1 MNKTAI
7 KNFAIWARNK
17 LIADVS
23 YDARLIG
30 ITEDGIAKPLPQSF
44 GDTQFFDIGTAEPY
58 SISGEAVRQRDKLI
72 EVIQQKEKDTDYK
85 TAYQY
90 VIEEVA
96 YTWFNRLIAIRFME
110 VNDYLPSH
118 IRVLSSES
126 GKLEPDLVT
135 TPFDAE
141 LPFTAEEEAQI
152 FQLKQ
157 DNKLDEVFRILFLKQ
172 CNALNEILPA
182 LFEKTKN
189 YTELLL
195 SLSVIDQDG
204 VVYHLIHDIPED
216 DFNIERG
223 GQVEI
228 IGWLYQY
235 YNTEPKAAAFAKN
248 GKIAKEEIPAV
259 TQLFTPDWIVRYMV
273 ENSLGRLW
281 VEGHPDCGLKENWKY
296 YLEEAQQE
304 PEVQVK
310 LAEIRKE
317 YAALNPED
325 IKIIDPCMG
334 SGHILVYAF
343 DVLMQIY
350 ESAGYSQRDAAKSIL
365 EHNIYGLDIDDR
377 AYQLAYFAVMMKAR
391 QYNRRILNGENTCH
405 VYAIQ
410 ESNSI
415 NRAHL
420 KYFGA
425 GMDDI
430 EKNAAKMQLE
440 GLLDTLTDAKEYGSI
455 LNVESYNWEL
465 LRRSVAAEDTAGQIS
480 MDSVG
485 VEDTAEQLN
494 RLIDIGETMAQKY
507 WVTCT
512 NPPYAGTSKLD
523 KKVNLLLK
531 DVYPDSKAD
540 LYAVF
545 IEHCKRMI
553 VSNGL
558 LAMITQHSW
567 MFLATFEKLRKKM
580 LQSDLINMAHLGA
593 RAFEEIGGE
602 VVQTTAFIQR
612 ASNIID
618 YSGAYCRL
626 VNATTQKEKEELYL
640 KKNTIFNAKQTDF
653 ENVPGSPVAY
663 WTSAEVFKLFSRDS
677 LKNHIDARNG
687 MSTTDNNRFLRFW
700 PECNFEKIGFAC
712 ETAES
717 AKKSRKKW
725 FPYNKGGEFRRWYGN
740 NSYVVNWFNDGEE
753 MKKCVAEN
761 YGSYSKELRSE
772 DRYFDEGISWSALSS
787 GNISMRYSEAGYIFD
802 SKGSKA
808 FMCNGTNVFLI
819 LAYLNSCV
827 AQQFLGILS
836 PTLDY
841 NNGNIEKLPY
851 IETKNREVLITLG
864 KKLEEESRANWDS
877 FETSWDFKVHPL
889 VRCKTFSPEEV
900 AEDAKHNIVD
910 MNYIEEAVKRWRN
923 ECYLRFQELKENEE
937 ELNRIFIDVYGLQN
951 ELTPEVEDKNIT
963 VHRVFENR
971 DEVPDSMKNSNYTR
985 TYRDEIV
992 SLLSYAVGCMFGRYS
1007 LDVPGLAYAGG
1018 EWDSS
1023 KYKTYIP
1030 DADNVIPITDE
1041 EYLDDDI
1048 VSRLCDWLKVVYG
1061 ADTLEANLDY
1071 IAKALGNK
1079 GSTSREIIRNYFL
1092 NDFFKDHCQTYS
1104 VTGSGKRPIYW
1115 LFDSG
1120 KQNGFKALVYLHR
1133 YTPDTIGNLR
1143 IDYLHKMQRVYESEI
1158 NRMQDMMDHS
1168 ENAREV
1174 AAASKRKDKLAK
1186 QLKECREYDEK
1197 ISHLALSRIE
1207 LDLDDGV
1214 KVNYRKLQTAQDG
1227 KFYEVLADSKNIM
1240 VKEKK

>member
-17 LIADVS
+17 LITDIQYRAG
-23 YDARLIG
+23 LMG
-30 ITEDGIAKPLPQSF
+30 ITAEGIKNALPQSTPNMEF
-44 GDTQFFDIGTAEPY
+44 YDIGTAEPY
-58 SISGEAVRQRDKLI
+58 SITGEAIRQRQKLEEI
-72 EVIQQKEKDTDYK
+72 LRQKEKESDYS
-85 TAYQY
+85 TAYKY
-90 VIEEVA
+90 ILEEVA

-126 GKLEPDLVT
+126 GKVEPDLVT

-141 LPFTAEEEAQI
+141 LDFTPDEQETI
-152 FQLKQ
+152 LRLKT
-157 DNKLDEVFRILFLKQ
+157 DNALDGLFRLLFIKQ

-182 LFEKTKN
+182 LFEKTSD
-189 YTELLL
+189 YTEVLLNI
-195 SLSVIDQDG
+195 SVVDQEG
-204 VVYHLIHDIPED
+204 VVYHLIHDIDED

-248 GKIAKEEIPAV
+248 GKITKEEIPAV

-304 PEVQVK
+304 PEVQAK
-310 LAEIRKE
+310 LSEIRKE

-325 IKIIDPCMG
+325 IKLIDPCMG

-420 KYFGA
+420 KFFGA
-425 GMDDI
+425 GLSDL
-430 EKNAAKMQLE
+430 EKNTAKMQLE

-455 LNVESYNWEL
+455 LNVESYNWDL
-465 LRRSVAAEDTAGQIS
+465 LRRFVAAEDTAGQIS

-494 RLIDIGETMAQKY
+494 RLIDIGQTMAQKY
-507 WVTCT
+507 DVVVT
-512 NPPYAGTSKLD
+512 NPPYMGASNMNQCLSTFI
-523 KKVNLLLK
+523 K
-531 DVYPDSKAD
+531 DNYAD
-540 LYAVF
+540 YKSDFFSAF
-545 IEHCKRMI
+545 IVRC
-553 VSNGL
+553 S
-558 LAMITQHSW
+558 AMAKPEGYLGFFTPYVW
-567 MFLATFEKLRKKM
+567 MFIQSYEKLRYLLCNKKTIET
-580 LQSDLINMAHLGA
+580 LIQFEYS
-593 RAFEEIGGE
+593 AFAEAT
-602 VVQTTAFIQR
+602 VPVCTFAFKNSYI
-612 ASNIID
+612 NKKGC
-618 YSGAYCRL
+618 YFRL
-626 VNATTQKEKEELYL
+626 
-640 KKNTIFNAKQTDF
+640 TDF
-653 ENVPGSPVAY
+653 RGGMEVQRQKTLEAIANHDCGFYYEQSADNFSKIPGSPIAY
-663 WTSAEVFKLFSRDS
+663 WWRNFSIFDFK
-677 LKNHIDARNG
+677 
-687 MSTTDNNRFLRFW
+687 T
-700 PECNFEKIGFAC
+700 IGDYY
-712 ETAES
+712 ES
-717 AKKSRKKW
+717 AGRNKTHNNELYVRNWWEISNRTRW
-725 FPYNKGGEFRRWYGN
+725 QPYANGGVFRRWAGN
-740 NSYVVNWFNDGEE
+740 DCDLVDWSETAKESYALHGGLYNQKYNGKRGICWNLIT
-753 MKKCVAEN
+753 
-761 YGSYSKELRSE
+761 SYKNGFKIKHEKHH
-772 DRYFDEGISWSALSS
+772 YSS
-787 GNISMRYSEAGYIFD
+787 GAPTIIASGVNYDYY
-802 SKGSKA
+802 
-808 FMCNGTNVFLI
+808 V
-819 LAYLNSCV
+819 LAYLNCIVSSSLLNI
-827 AQQFLGILS
+827 FN
-836 PTLDY
+836 PTLNTTVNDVLDLPLK
-841 NNGNIEKLPY
+841 IEK
-851 IETKNREVLITLG
+851 
-864 KKLEEESRANWDS
+864 EEKVECTSQQSTELSHNDWDS
-877 FETSWDFKVHPL
+877 FETSWDFTVHPL
-889 VRCKTFSPEEV
+889 VRCKSFSPEEV

-910 MNYIEEAVKRWRN
+910 MNYVKEAVTRWSN
-923 ECYLRFQELKENEE
+923 ECYLRFQKLKENEE
-937 ELNRIFIDVYGLQN
+937 ELNRIFIDIYGLQD
-951 ELTPEVEDKNIT
+951 ELTPEVEDKDIT

-1007 LDVPGLAYAGG
+1007 IYKDGLLFAGEPYSLQAFADKLNDRPGTISADELERAYRNEGVVVD
-1018 EWDSS
+1018 EMFF
-1023 KYKTYIP
+1023 P

-1048 VSRLCDWLKVVYG
+1048 VSRLCTWLKAVYG
-1061 ADTLEANLDY
+1061 ADTLEATLDY

-1079 GSTSREIIRNYFL
+1079 GSTSREIIRSYFL
-1092 NDFFKDHCQTYS
+1092 KDFFKDHCKIYQ
-1104 VTGSGKRPIYW
+1104 KRPIYW

-1120 KQNGFKALVYLHR
+1120 KQNGFKALIYLHR

-1143 IDYLHKMQRVYESEI
+1143 VDYLHKMQRVYESEI
-1158 NRMQDMMDHS
+1158 GRMQDMIDHS
-1168 ENAREV
+1168 TNSREV
-1174 AAASKRKDKLAK
+1174 AVSTKRKEKLQK
-1186 QLKECREYDEK
+1186 QLKECRDYDEM
-1197 ISHLALSRIE
+1197 IAHLALNRIE

-1214 KVNYRKLQTAQDG
+1214 KVNYRKIQTAADG
-1227 KFYEVLADSKNIM
+1227 KFYEVLADSKSIM
-1240 VKEKK
+1240 AKEK

>member
-17 LIADVS
+17 LIADIQ
-23 YDARLIG
+23 YRAGLMG
-30 ITEDGIAKPLPQSF
+30 ITAEGIKNALPQSTPNMEF
-44 GDTQFFDIGTAEPY
+44 YDIGTAEPY
-58 SISGEAVRQRDKLI
+58 SITGEAIRQRQKLVEI
-72 EVIQQKEKDTDYK
+72 LRQKEKDSDYS
-85 TAYQY
+85 TAYKY
-90 VIEEVA
+90 ILEEVA

-126 GKLEPDLVT
+126 GKVEPDLVT

-141 LPFTAEEEAQI
+141 LDFTPDEQETI
-152 FQLKQ
+152 LRLKT
-157 DNKLDEVFRILFLKQ
+157 DNALDELFRLLFIKQ

-182 LFEKTKN
+182 LFEKTSD
-189 YTELLL
+189 YTEVLLNI
-195 SLSVIDQDG
+195 SVVDQEG
-204 VVYHLIHDIPED
+204 VVYHLIHDIDED
-216 DFNIERG
+216 DFNIEKG

-235 YNTEPKAAAFAKN
+235 YNTEPKDAAFALLKKN
-248 GKIAKEEIPAV
+248 VKISKERIPAA

-304 PEVQVK
+304 PEVQAK
-310 LAEIRKE
+310 LSEIRKE

-325 IKIIDPCMG
+325 IKLIDPCMG

-455 LNVESYNWEL
+455 LNVESYNWDL
-465 LRRSVAAEDTAGQIS
+465 LRRFVAAEDTAGQIS

-494 RLIDIGETMAQKY
+494 RLIDIGETMARKY

-512 NPPYAGTSKLD
+512 NPPYAGISNLSA
-523 KKVNLLLK
+523 KVNNFVK
-531 DVYPDSKAD
+531 KYYPDSKAD
-540 LYAVF
+540 LFAVF
-545 IEHCKRMI
+545 IEHCRTMTAD
-553 VSNGL
+553 NGYQ
-558 LAMITQHSW
+558 AMITQHSW
-567 MFLATFEKLRKKM
+567 MFLSSFEKLREKM
-580 LQSDLINMAHLGA
+580 MLTETVNMAHLGA

-602 VVQTTAFIQR
+602 VVQTTAFVR
-612 ASNIID
+612 CANHVD
-618 YSGAYCRL
+618 GYKGTYCRL
-626 VNATTQKEKEELYL
+626 IEPTSQQGKEDMFL
-640 KKNTIFNAKQTDF
+640 AG
-653 ENVPGSPVAY
+653 ENRFTAAQDNFSKIPGSPIAY
-663 WTSAEVFKLFSRDS
+663 WLSNSIFDLFALSTHNIREYSFGEGKNVTTNNAKYILFSWEVDV
-677 LKNHIDARNG
+677 H
-687 MSTTDNNRFLRFW
+687 
-700 PECNFEKIGFAC
+700 KIGAF
-712 ETAES
+712 EY
-717 AKKSRKKW
+717 KW
-725 FPYNKGGEFRRWYGN
+725 LPCAMGGEYRRWYGN
-740 NSYVVNWFNDGEE
+740 IVNVIDWSENARQFYRSNPAGRIIREEFWRMPGVTWGKIGSGSPSFRILGKNQMYQETAILQNDESDSFFILAVLNSKVSTFFLNFLAPTMNFQLQDI
-753 MKKCVAEN
+753 CAIP
-761 YGSYSKELRSE
+761 LPSE
-772 DRYFDEGISWSALSS
+772 VFEHKSEIEKIAKDCTELSS
-787 GNISMRYSEAGYIFD
+787 TD
-802 SKGSKA
+802 
-808 FMCNGTNVFLI
+808 
-819 LAYLNSCV
+819 
-827 AQQFLGILS
+827 
-836 PTLDY
+836 
-841 NNGNIEKLPY
+841 
-851 IETKNREVLITLG
+851 
-864 KKLEEESRANWDS
+864 WDS
-877 FETSWDFKVHPL
+877 FEISRDFEKHPI
-889 VRCKTFSPEEV
+889 CKYRHSVSKLRIEPDWIHQSYYLK
-900 AEDAKHNIVD
+900 DAYQAWEYQCN
-910 MNYIEEAVKRWRN
+910 
-923 ECYLRFQELKENEE
+923 LRFDKLRENEE
-937 ELNRIFIDVYGLQN
+937 KINRIFIDIYGLQD
-951 ELTPEVEDKNIT
+951 ELKPEVEEKDVT
-963 VHRVFENR
+963 VRKADLQR
-971 DEVPDSMKNSNYTR
+971 DIK
-985 TYRDEIV
+985 

-1007 LDVPGLAYAGG
+1007 IYKDGLLFAGEPYSLQAFVDKMNDRPGTISADELERAYRNEGIVVD
-1018 EWDSS
+1018 EMFF
-1023 KYKTYIP
+1023 P
-1030 DADNVIPITDE
+1030 DADSVIPITDE

-1048 VSRLCDWLKVVYG
+1048 VSRLCAWLKAVYG
-1061 ADTLEANLDY
+1061 ADTLETNLDY

-1104 VTGSGKRPIYW
+1104 VAGSGKRPIYW

-1120 KQNGFKALVYLHR
+1120 KQNGFKALIYLHR

-1143 IDYLHKMQRVYESEI
+1143 VDYLHKMQRVYESEI
-1158 NRMQDMMDHS
+1158 GRMQDMIDHS
-1168 ENAREV
+1168 TNSREV
-1174 AAASKRKDKLAK
+1174 AVSTKRKEKLQK
-1186 QLKECREYDEK
+1186 QLKECRDYDEM
-1197 ISHLALSRIE
+1197 IAHLALSRIE

-1214 KVNYRKLQTAQDG
+1214 KVNYRKIQTAADG
-1227 KFYEVLADSKNIM
+1227 KFYEVLADSKSIM
-1240 VKEKK
+1240 AKEK